1 MAQPTRSDVHIDAPL
16 TNVSVAYVQDAAN
29 FIATQVFPVVRV
41 DKSSDKYFV
50 FDKNAFLQDDVQ
62 RRAPGTPSA
71 GSGYTVSSTSY
82 SADVWALHKK
92 IDNQTVANT
101 DASLGDPREAAAVWV
116 TQQMLQ
122 RMERQF
128 VTDFFTTSV
137 WGTDSTPS
145 NLWSNYTTSDPISD
159 VETGKETIMKNT
171 GMEPN
176 TLVLGYQVFRQLKHH
191 PDIVDRFK
199 YTSAQS
205 ITPAML
211 AAIFD
216 IERVLVAKAVKATNI
231 ENQTGAYDF
240 TFGKNALLCYSASAP
255 GLRTPTAGYTFMWTG
270 PSGELGTP
278 TAISS
283 WYEQKEKS
291 EYVEIEAAWD
301 NKVVG
306 TDLGYFFS
314 GAVA

>member
-1 MAQPTRSDVHIDAPL
+1 MSQPTKSDVHIDAPL
-16 TNVSVAYVQDAAN
+16 TNVSVAYIQDAN
-29 FIATQVFPVVRV
+29 GFIASKVFPVVRV
-41 DKSSDKYFV
+41 DKQTNKYFI
-50 FDKNAFLQDDVQ
+50 FDKNAFLRDDVQ
-62 RRAPGTPSA
+62 RRAPGAKSM
-71 GSGYTVSSTSY
+71 GSGYTVSSSSY
-82 SADVWALHKK
+82 DCDVYALHKK
-92 IDNQTVANT
+92 LDNQTVANT

-137 WGTDSTPS
+137 WATDSTPS

-159 VETGKETIMKNT
+159 VEGGKETILKNT

-176 TLVLGYQVFRQLKHH
+176 TLVLGYQVYRQLKHH

-205 ITPAML
+205 ITPDML
-211 AAIFD
+211 GAIFD
-216 IERVLVAKAVKATNI
+216 VERVLVAKAIKATNV
-231 ENQTGAYDF
+231 ENETGAYDF
-240 TFGKNALLCYSASAP
+240 TFGKNALLCYSAPSP

-283 WYEQKEKS
+283 WYDQGVKS

-301 NKVVG
+301 NKAVG